1 MTPESPHISPAAHGP
16 SPLWAPLYQVRT
28 PTAGRGYQTP
38 RHFIPHYIRA
48 IPMRKVVYLFNC
60 HSSVLRSFAL
70 PSSSVSHSSTAQL
83 PLQVL
88 HHHIRMLSTLKH
100 AKLGKINGVAV
111 DGTVQFRG
119 LKYASLKNRFA
130 PPQLVTS
137 YETES
142 TDATRYGSVF

>member
-1 MTPESPHISPAAHGP
+1 MTLSPPPHISPAAHGP

-28 PTAGRGYQTP
+28 MTAGYQTP
-38 RHFIPHYIRA
+38 RHLIPHYIRV
-48 IPMRKVVYLFNC
+48 ILVRKVVYLFNC
-60 HSSVLRSFAL
+60 QSSVLRSFGL
-70 PSSSVSHSSTAQL
+70 PSSSVSHSSAAQL
-83 PLQVL
+83 SLQVL
-88 HHHIRMLSTLKH
+88 HHHIRMFTTLEH

-137 YETES
+137 YETQS
-142 TDATRYGSVF
+142 TDATKYG